1 MRQPKKS
8 RKAGELAGRI
18 QHILG
23 ILHKWGIHTL
33 GDFARLDKEKIA
45 ARLGPEAVLLW
56 ERANGQSTRPLKFI
70 QPPESF
76 AENFE
81 FEHEIETSEPL
92 LFILRRFLEQLSVRL
107 NAVYL
112 VTRELTLRIG
122 FTNKQSYEHCFK
134 IPQPTNQVDL
144 LFRMLHTHLED
155 FKSEHPIVAISLQ
168 AQPVKSAHQQ
178 FGLFETALRD
188 PTQLYETLTRLTGL
202 LGTDRVGTP
211 VLEDTHRP
219 DAFRMEPFSWQ
230 LNNIVVG
237 AFDPN
242 HPEREGRSFAK
253 ETETVEG
260 RAPASPLPRRR
271 GSSALHQ
278 QRSLPQ
284 SQKALPAALRR
295 FRPALNA
302 SILLEENKPV
312 HLRSAEITG
321 ATAAQMGPYAAS
333 GNWWDDKSWTRRE
346 WDLHLSHGPVLR
358 CHEHGDGWK
367 VDGIYD

>member
-8 RKAGELAGRI
+8 RKADELAGRI

-144 LFRMLHTHLED
+144 LFR
-155 FKSEHPIVAISLQ
+155 
-168 AQPVKSAHQQ
+168 
-178 FGLFETALRD
+178 
-188 PTQLYETLTRLTGL
+188 
-202 LGTDRVGTP
+202 
-211 VLEDTHRP
+211 
-219 DAFRMEPFSWQ
+219 
-230 LNNIVVG
+230 
-237 AFDPN
+237 
-242 HPEREGRSFAK
+242 RS
-253 ETETVEG
+253 
-260 RAPASPLPRRR
+260 R
-271 GSSALHQ
+271 
-278 QRSLPQ
+278 
-284 SQKALPAALRR
+284 
-295 FRPALNA
+295 
-302 SILLEENKPV
+302 
-312 HLRSAEITG
+312 
-321 ATAAQMGPYAAS
+321 
-333 GNWWDDKSWTRRE
+333 
-346 WDLHLSHGPVLR
+346 
-358 CHEHGDGWK
+358 
-367 VDGIYD
+367 